1 MDTRK
6 KLMEAKETD
15 EEIKMFMDQC
25 SKQYHPFVERWVKNF
40 PSDTLK
46 EAIGAAGAEPEIG
59 AVVGQTVGDQVAY
72 STRSVTGLTVFK
84 TLEIFNSVI
93 RGFTRYMDDSFVRKY
108 VTDSVI
114 FKVPLV
120 EYRELASGISVAE
133 FPHTEKLID
142 YATVDLSSP
151 ESEKGAKCTWTRA
164 LLEDITFDVQ
174 AELMEGLGHAIA
186 VRMNIDIMTTLL
198 GLGYVNAVH
207 QTVALQNAYFAKMPY
222 GGLRTIASP
231 ITWANFLALVG
242 DVDIG
247 VAVADKTMAAGDLG
261 TEMFTTAAT
270 WETHK
275 TYGPADYFLCSPEI
289 YWQLLN
295 IIQLTNVLYEG
306 STDPVKLGRIKLA
319 LGVTIVKCGMLPT
332 GVCIALNS
340 EKAVALVTRRSL
352 KIEPILFPVWNEYGF
367 IGTVRYGI
375 AVLYPGA
382 IQIGCVSNTFA
393 AETT

>member
-6 KLMEAKETD
+6 KLVEAKETD
-15 EEIKMFMDQC
+15 EEIKLFMDQC
-25 SKQYHPFVERWVKNF
+25 AKQYHPFVERWVKNF

-59 AVVGQTVGDQVAY
+59 AVVGQTVGDQAAY
-72 STRSVTGLTVFK
+72 ATRSVVGLTVFK

-93 RGFTRYMDDSFVRKY
+93 RGFTRYLDDSFVRKY

-114 FKVPLV
+114 FKIPLV
-120 EYRELASGISVAE
+120 EYRELAADIAVAE

-142 YATVDLSSP
+142 YATVDLSGP

-186 VRMNIDIMTTLL
+186 VRMNVDIIKCLL
-198 GLGYVNAVH
+198 GLGWVNGVH
-207 QTVALQNAYFAKMPY
+207 QTTALQAAYVAKMPY
-222 GGLRTIASP
+222 GALRTISDP
-231 ITWANFLALVG
+231 ITWAQFLAVIG

-247 VAVADKTMAAGDLG
+247 IEVDDTAMVGIGDGYDLKTAE
-261 TEMFTTAAT
+261 TFI
-270 WETHK
+270 THK
-275 TYGPADYFLCSPEI
+275 TYGPADFFLCSPEI

-319 LGVTIVKCGMLPT
+319 LGVTIIKCGMMPK

-340 EKAVALVTRRSL
+340 EKAVGLVTRRTL

-367 IGTVRYGI
+367 LGSVRYGVT
-375 AVLYPGA
+375 VLYPGA
-382 IQIGCVSNTFA
+382 IQIGCVANTFE